1 MYSFVKFSFSTGFN
15 SAHPLDAFF
24 NISEY
29 FVSGFSCLIL
39 RLISFTYKR
48 KGDIGFFGFDGIIVS
63 FIYFNT
69 PFDIF

>member
-1 MYSFVKFSFSTGFN
+1 MYCFVKFSFSIGFN

-29 FVSGFSCLIL
+29 FVPGSSSLIL
-39 RLISFTYKR
+39 KLISFTYKR
-48 KGDIGFFGFDGIIVS
+48 KGDIGFFGFDGRIVS

-69 PFDIF
+69 FFDAF